1 MDLED
6 KHCTLIIFN
15 PPFDLGIRTTMEEP
29 RGKKPL
35 IYNKE
40 VDSSKVNLEVIKYW
54 IEEKL
59 SQQLP
64 GDDIAAGFIYE
75 LVAGEEHPDILAIE
89 NQMDDFLGKQESR
102 VFCKTLWKHLLSAQ
116 EDKDGIP
123 EELIEQRRRLLEEK
137 KQAAHESSKYY
148 KSERNRGWYQRD
160 RRDRFPSR
168 GRQGNQRSNKD
179 DHRKSSS
186 SRKDPKKTNYNRSSE
201 GKLSKR
207 DQYEE
212 DHHDARERG
221 PRDRTLL

>member
-1 MDLED
+1 MA
-6 KHCTLIIFN
+6 
-15 PPFDLGIRTTMEEP
+15 EEAP

-40 VDSSKVNLEVIKYW
+40 VDSSKVNLEVIKHW

-59 SQQLP
+59 SEQLP
-64 GDDIAAGFIYE
+64 EDDIAAGFIYE
-75 LVAGEEHPDILAIE
+75 LVAGEEHPDIHAIE

-102 VFCKTLWKHLLSAQ
+102 TFCKALWKHLLSAQ

-123 EELIEQRRRLLEEK
+123 EELIEQRRKLLEEK
-137 KQAAHESSKYY
+137 KKAAQESAKYN

-160 RRDRFPSR
+160 RRDRFQSR
-168 GRQGNQRSNKD
+168 GRQGDQRNDTDDRRSNY
-179 DHRKSSS
+179 
-186 SRKDPKKTNYNRSSE
+186 SRKDSKKTNYNRGIE

-207 DQYEE
+207 EQYEE